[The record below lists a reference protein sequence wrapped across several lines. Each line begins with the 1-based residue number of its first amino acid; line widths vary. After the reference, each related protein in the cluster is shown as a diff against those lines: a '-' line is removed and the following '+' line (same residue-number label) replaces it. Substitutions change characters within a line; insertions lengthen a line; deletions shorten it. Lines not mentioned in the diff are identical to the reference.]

1 MIPTPHAHSPQPP
14 CTVYR
19 VPSLLPVITR
29 KQHDCGK
36 VTGSPSWSPYFK
48 SPEKKNECGASC
60 VLCCHSWNP
69 DLYPGSSS
77 TRLPTSLTPSPWP
90 CSPQRNW
97 SGQTRRREGS
107 IMVAFPPLLA
117 RDGVGLNTNFTY
129 PPQAPPTFTVICAYP
144 LSGQYGPGT
153 RYLYYGLV
161 AVCIFARKHE
171 WLREPCLAA
180 ALLFPAL
187 SSIHAIIMACYSD
200 SGKYHSISLY
210 YSH

>member
-1 MIPTPHAHSPQPP
+1 M
-14 CTVYR
+14 
-19 VPSLLPVITR
+19 PSLSSVITR
-29 KQHDCGK
+29 KQLDNDDCGK
-36 VTGSPSWSPYFK
+36 GTERTGSPLWATVERPGRLCAIAISVLRIRKQVCGLVCSILALIEFRILLLLRFLPLALVNL
-48 SPEKKNECGASC
+48 NEAPS
-60 VLCCHSWNP
+60 
-69 DLYPGSSS
+69 
-77 TRLPTSLTPSPWP
+77 LPPSP
-90 CSPQRNW
+90 CSPPRLC
-97 SGQTRRREGS
+97 SGRTKGS
-107 IMVAFPPLLA
+107 TMVAFPPLLA
-117 RDGVGLNTNFTY
+117 RDGVGIPTNFTY
-129 PPQAPPTFTVICAYP
+129 PAPTPPSFLAICAYP